1 MPKPKSRVLYP
12 GLSAKMARHVVRQ
25 LQRLDWQ
32 ALQKI
37 AAECCRDCPGK
48 ADPDGPPC
56 ERCPLRPITL
66 ELGITAARA
75 RSAQHTR
82 EFLESLPVENPD
94 TF

>member
-1 MPKPKSRVLYP
+1 MLCASSSGWTGKSSNGLRRNAARIAQAKQTQRGPRV
-12 GLSAKMARHVVRQ
+12 
-25 LQRLDWQ
+25 
-32 ALQKI
+32 I
-37 AAECCRDCPGK
+37 AA
-48 ADPDGPPC
+48 
-56 ERCPLRPITL
+56 PLRPITL

>member
-1 MPKPKSRVLYP
+1 MVAVL
-12 GLSAKMARHVVRQ
+12 R
-25 LQRLDWQ
+25 RLDWQ
-32 ALQKI
+32 ALQQI

-66 ELGITAARA
+66 DMAILAAQA
-75 RSAQHTR
+75 RGAQHTR
-82 EFLESLPVENPD
+82 DYLESLPVENSVENPD